1 MRLRQNQG
9 LHRYATGSQTLF
21 TSELILLHSLRYHRK
36 WTAKGMLLSASRVE
50 CREKSKSGNF
60 GRINVYLSNDSNKTE
75 ITGTDC
81 TGIFRVAKQRC
92 KPKS

>member
-1 MRLRQNQG
+1 
-9 LHRYATGSQTLF
+9 
-21 TSELILLHSLRYHRK
+21 
-36 WTAKGMLLSASRVE
+36 
-50 CREKSKSGNF
+50 
-60 GRINVYLSNDSNKTE
+60 LSNDSNKTE

>member
-1 MRLRQNQG
+1 MDSQRNAFERQQG
-9 LHRYATGSQTLF
+9 RMQ
-21 TSELILLHSLRYHRK
+21 
-36 WTAKGMLLSASRVE
+36 
-50 CREKSKSGNF
+50 RESKSGNF